1 MTASGEPATQPDL
14 GALEAITAAVESGD
28 GLPDVVR
35 AAAKALDA
43 SLVLIDRSSAVL
55 AVAAR
60 SSADERAL
68 MADAPGVATLEL
80 RVGDAVVGRLRLRG
94 RSVEPPPALLRLV
107 TTLIASEVERVRAPE
122 RASEAAQEAFL
133 RAVLQRRVTDRG
145 DIVARAAELGV
156 ELEHGAAVIVVR
168 AHHYAP
174 AEDDWRI
181 RVLVAAERAARAA
194 APGAIAAI
202 DLPISDTAGQVIVL
216 APAAED
222 ADARRTADAVARELR
237 AALHGFTF
245 AVGYSRLAIDPVDL
259 YRAGNEAL
267 LAANV
272 AEGRPAGE
280 EAAGEGPAVLA
291 FEATG
296 AYRLLLPA
304 MSEDPGE
311 LQRFYAETVA
321 PLVAYDEQYET
332 DLVQTLETFLDC
344 DGNVANTASR
354 LFTHRHTIRYRL
366 ERVRDL
372 SGLDVGSTDG
382 REKLGLGLKAMR
394 VLGIA
399 RPRGPATERGA
410 GGGRVPHGA
419 RER

>member
-1 MTASGEPATQPDL
+1 MTVGPEIRPAVDL
-14 GALEAITAAVESGD
+14 GSLEAITDAVESGL
-28 GLPDVVR
+28 GLPEVVR
-35 AAAKALDA
+35 AAARALEA
-43 SLVLIDRSSAVL
+43 SLVLSDRTGAVL

-68 MADAPGVATLEL
+68 MTDAAGVTAHEL
-80 RVGDAVVGRLRLRG
+80 RVGDEVVGRLRLRG
-94 RSVEPPPALLRLV
+94 RSGDPDPSLLRVV
-107 TTLIASEVERVRAPE
+107 TTLIASEVSRLQAPE
-122 RASEAAQEAFL
+122 RATAAAQDAFV
-133 RAVLQRRVTDRG
+133 RAVLDRALRSRAE
-145 DIVARAAELGV
+145 IVGRAADIGLD
-156 ELEHGAAVIVVR
+156 LESGSVVVVVR
-168 AHHYAP
+168 AHNYA
-174 AEDDWRI
+174 ATEDDSRA
-181 RVLVAAERAARAA
+181 RVLAAAERAARAA
-194 APGAIAAI
+194 APGSIAAVAAVPA
-202 DLPISDTAGQVIVL
+202 DRAGQIVVMG
-216 APAAED
+216 PAADD
-222 ADARRTADAVARELR
+222 AAARRVAEAVARELQ
-237 AALHGFTF
+237 AALHGFGF
-245 AVGYSRLAIDPVDL
+245 AVGHSRVAQDPTDL

-272 AEGRPAGE
+272 AEPSVAGE
-280 EAAGEGPAVLA
+280 PRAEPTPVLA

-311 LQRFYAETVA
+311 LQRFYAETVE
-321 PLVAYDEQYET
+321 PLVAYDDQYET
-332 DLVQTLETFLDC
+332 DLVQTLATFLDC
-344 DGNVANTASR
+344 DGNVASTAQR

-399 RPRGPATERGA
+399 APRGPATEAGA
-410 GGGRVPHGA
+410 AAGRVPRDA

>member
-1 MTASGEPATQPDL
+1 VEAQAALD
-14 GALEAITAAVESGD
+14 LEALAAITDAVESGD
-28 GLPDVVR
+28 GLPEVVR
-35 AAAKALDA
+35 AAARALDA

-60 SSADERAL
+60 STADERAL
-68 MADAPGVATLEL
+68 MADAPGVGTHEL

-94 RSVEPPPALLRLV
+94 RAGDPPSALLRLV

-133 RAVLQRRVTDRG
+133 HAVLQRRVTDRG

-156 ELEHGAAVIVVR
+156 DLEGGAAVVVVR

-174 AEDDWRI
+174 AEEDWRA
-181 RVLVAAERAARAA
+181 RVLAAAERAARAA
-194 APGAIAAI
+194 APGAIAAV
-202 DLPISDTAGQVIVL
+202 DEQPADTAGQVIVL
-216 APAAED
+216 APAPGDAE
-222 ADARRTADAVARELR
+222 ARRTAEAVARELQS
-237 AALHGFTF
+237 ALHGFSF
-245 AVGYSRLAIDPVDL
+245 SVGYSRVALDPADL

-272 AEGRPAGE
+272 AVAQPAGE
-280 EAAGEGPAVLA
+280 ERDGPGVLA
-291 FEATG
+291 FESTG

-311 LQRFYAETVA
+311 LQRFYAETVE

-332 DLVQTLETFLDC
+332 DLVQTLETFLEC
-344 DGNVANTASR
+344 DGNVANTAAR

-372 SGLDVGSTDG
+372 SGLDVSSTDG

-399 RPRGPATERGA
+399 APRGPATERGA
-410 GGGRVPHGA
+410 GAGRVPRGDT
-419 RER
+419 ER